1 MRSVRPFVAMASPG
15 TDDGGGEA
23 TDKQQP
29 AKTSPADA
37 DDQDAR
43 LSKRQGRRP
52 APGSWSCP
60 DGGCDALNSARRS
73 ECKVC
78 GTPKPGTVLDV
89 GFGGAPKS
97 SRSGAK
103 EQSTASDGRR
113 AGRGNDG
120 VGDGGSGSGIP
131 SADERRK
138 AGKSSASA
146 DAHHEQQLKI
156 TASPSH
162 PPPPPPPQPASQN
175 PTGTSD
181 VKRSG
186 RKRLAPGSWPC
197 PLCQTLNS
205 ARRERCKA
213 CNKLKPEDGGGVML
227 EGFGRASSGKGSM
240 SDSDR
245 DEEGKRKIAS
255 ARNRSKSRSAERIR
269 HHRSRS
275 RSTEREAFSGSGNAD
290 DDRHHPDHHRMSTS
304 SSKRWTCSACTLLN
318 SDKRARC
325 KACRTPREGEGDS
338 TSKRLRRSRSKD
350 SVHSSS
356 DQHPSHRK
364 RPHRSKS
371 ADDGDALRRQE
382 SRRRSNRRRSHH
394 SRSPSQSR
402 SSSPGNRKKPSRRG
416 SMSRSKSDGRRLR
429 SSHRRSKSGRKSR
442 QRSRSMSLSSGN
454 RSSEEKV
461 VSSQEVSTLSAVE
474 IVNAALKKEAEG
486 KGRKGSLPKSG
497 SKCDLYLLHS
507 KVTESASATI
517 DDKQT
522 FKPPTSVEGGT
533 ANHRALFGGST
544 SFSMADITGLD
555 TDKRRASMELAGT
568 FKSENVVSGQMARR
582 ASISIVPSMASMDET
597 EAEGKVPSTGKA
609 KRHASM
615 DFVPSSWTEP
625 STNSTEPAGKNSS
638 ASKVERRPAPGSW
651 KCPKEEC
658 GKLNSARRKEC
669 KLCAASKPK
678 RDTSTDTCRSDSR
691 RSKSRRRHRS
701 KSKSRSSGKKERR
714 TPTSASKETKSK
726 TRSKKI
732 GDDAKSG
739 GGKSDT
745 DHSDL
750 KQAAAAIAT
759 AGAVVA
765 TADAATVEGGRASS
779 EEKDVDP
786 KKVAGKDADNSTG
799 TTTTTATS
807 SPQSSSKTNDEEDQ
821 KQLIDKADG
830 VQMTSRVDR
839 RRVMSRGGRARR
851 SMTVFFNGQEEILV
865 LTPATLESNF
875 VSTIRRKTRGP
886 AKYLAFASAFFVVVF
901 VILLVAFFEFA
912 PVFGVPIWQPVL
924 AIGNQ
929 LIESII
935 ETTLYIM
942 AVYLI
947 LKKGAVLAMYF
958 VRHCGLYVGMVCLA
972 YAIGDISL
980 LVQYGSGGAN
990 DGGER
995 WARVTLSMCLAVSSI
1010 ATAVLLQGRICTK
1023 IELRA
1028 LNSVTGE
1035 TDDEIALYLKKD
1047 RHLTPDGMRKKR
1059 EKIKDWYH
1067 RTMFIA
1073 VLGYQIL
1080 AVMIPLASS
1089 AWYLI
1094 NDVGSLTDFN
1104 LCRYTTSRCVD
1115 ITIKQQDALV
1125 DKDVEIKWDLQN
1137 GALILSIL
1145 ESIGAFSHDAFVLA
1159 IFSKAA
1165 LFPHNPGSVG
1175 IAAFAAFGKLSLAI
1189 GYLINLLL
1197 LWTSDNLAEGLVWSM
1212 CFAILDIACA
1222 SLVLVACLR
1231 FTPTLRRAW
1240 KSTVRDNES
1249 DELGDSSHKRL
1260 GCKTLRSI
1268 AFSAQQLLN
1277 PKKKKW
1283 AKALFISTLTVFLL
1297 DSLQGILVLIE
1308 TTNQFGNTYIAE
1320 TFKFS
1325 MHICLFY
1332 AFVNYFSVSDRGKHF
1347 YKSRRAMG
1355 AIAIS
1360 GVLIRSW
1367 QMAQMVV
1374 ESEELAEPT
1383 TGTDRFVQSILC
1395 FDLLANLGLL
1405 ISVFA
1410 ISDLDLSE
1418 KSTRQLS
1425 SAEYS
1430 PVAVESG
1437 ATEVKE
1443 DSRTQLLLA
1452 KMVEGDLRG
1461 RARNVFCLYLISVW
1475 VYSMSLAIFDGLI
1488 SGTAP
1493 YMPATFDHTLDNMLA
1508 ASVALT
1514 DAMNQQ
1520 EMTTRRSLY
1529 AITPRLR
1536 PFVFVLALS
1545 RPGLEIF
1552 FHYGL
1557 VFSIFCFDGLRK
1569 KPRKRYSLVTAGTF
1583 AFHAFALILVFLIA
1597 MTYSS
1602 VTSSNAMAD
1611 FINAGDDDDD
1621 AVTEDGNI
1629 SALLGVASS
1638 FVREKQDDHSAAE
1651 IIPFLCL
1658 IIWFIFLL
1666 PMAVTIHMLWKGRRR
1681 IHNIVSGGENTH
1693 GHRSGNGVD
1702 VDVEAAIAADIETRA
1717 LLAQPADADEDK
1729 KDKKGGATSHSTSKK
1744 NENDARKE
1752 SSEAR
1757 SSKKKNEEP
1766 SRSRKTKRP
1775 STKRQRRKEGE
1786 DAAPSQKK
1794 SERANETT
1802 RKPSKSSEKGGHRRS
1817 STLEADSGDED
1828 RDKDDDKEFR
1838 SRSSKKKD
1846 CRDVA
1851 GSNKSVGKADGKSEA
1866 AAGKGDAR
1874 RRKSS
1879 SEKSRGSSK
1888 SKSRGQSS
1896 KRKDTSVSKAS
1907 KDKSKAIDGGAHAS
1921 NTKEKGIPSD
1931 TKLLKSQSL
1940 AEKKEQKEPQRVPKK
1955 KGDADKNEEVS
1966 KEKQATS
1973 DVKEK
1978 EKKSNKGSLPPTGGP
1993 TGRELV

>member
-15 TDDGGGEA
+15 TDGGGSEA

-43 LSKRQGRRP
+43 LSKRKGRRP

-113 AGRGNDG
+113 AGSRKSTGRGNDG
-120 VGDGGSGSGIP
+120 VGDGGSSSGIP

-146 DAHHEQQLKI
+146 DAHHEQQQKI
-156 TASPSH
+156 TASPSYL
-162 PPPPPPPQPASQN
+162 PPPPPPQPPPQPASQN

-186 RKRLAPGSWPC
+186 RKRPAPGSWPC

-245 DEEGKRKIAS
+245 DEEDKRKMAS
-255 ARNRSKSRSAERIR
+255 GRNRSKSRSAERIR

-290 DDRHHPDHHRMSTS
+290 DDRHHPDHHRRSTS

-350 SVHSSS
+350 SVYSSS

-394 SRSPSQSR
+394 SRSSSQSR
-402 SSSPGNRKKPSRRG
+402 SSS
-416 SMSRSKSDGRRLR
+416 
-429 SSHRRSKSGRKSR
+429 
-442 QRSRSMSLSSGN
+442 
-454 RSSEEKV
+454 
-461 VSSQEVSTLSAVE
+461 
-474 IVNAALKKEAEG
+474 
-486 KGRKGSLPKSG
+486 
-497 SKCDLYLLHS
+497 
-507 KVTESASATI
+507 
-517 DDKQT
+517 
-522 FKPPTSVEGGT
+522 PPTSVEGGT
-533 ANHRALFGGST
+533 ANRALLGGST
-544 SFSMADITGLD
+544 SFIMADITGLD

-582 ASISIVPSMASMDET
+582 ASISIVPSLASKDET

-625 STNSTEPAGKNSS
+625 STTGAEPAEKNSS
-638 ASKVERRPAPGSW
+638 AGKVERRPAPGSW
-651 KCPKEEC
+651 KCLKEEC

-669 KLCAASKPK
+669 KVCGASKPK

-714 TPTSASKETKSK
+714 TPTSASKDTKSK
-726 TRSKKI
+726 TGRKKI

-739 GGKSDT
+739 GDKSDT

-750 KQAAAAIAT
+750 KQATADIAT
-759 AGAVVA
+759 AGAVAA
-765 TADAATVEGGRASS
+765 TADAATAEEGRASS
-779 EEKDVDP
+779 EKKDVDR
-786 KKVAGKDADNSTG
+786 KKVAGKDTDNSTG
-799 TTTTTATS
+799 TTTTAAS

-851 SMTVFFNGQEEILV
+851 SMKAFFNSQKEILV

-886 AKYLAFASAFFVVVF
+886 AKYLAFASTFFVVVF
-901 VILLVAFFEFA
+901 VILLAAFFEFA

-1035 TDDEIALYLKKD
+1035 TDDEISLYLKNY

-1067 RTMFIA
+1067 RTMYIA

-1094 NDVGSLTDFN
+1094 NDIGSLTDFN

-1125 DKDVEIKWDLQN
+1125 DRDVEIKWDLQN

-1175 IAAFAAFGKLSLAI
+1175 IAAFAAFGKVSLAI

-1197 LWTSDNLAEGLVWSM
+1197 LWTSDNHAEGLVWSM

-1222 SLVLVACLR
+1222 SLILMACLR

-1347 YKSRRAMG
+1347 YKSRKAIG
-1355 AIAIS
+1355 AIAIC

-1367 QMAQMVV
+1367 QMAQMVN
-1374 ESEELAEPT
+1374 ESEKLAEPT

-1395 FDLLANLGLL
+1395 FDLLANLALL
-1405 ISVFA
+1405 ISAFA

-1425 SAEYS
+1425 SAKYS

-1437 ATEVKE
+1437 ATDAKE
-1443 DSRTQLLLA
+1443 NSRTQLLLA
-1452 KMVEGDLRG
+1452 KMVEGDLRR
-1461 RARNVFCLYLISVW
+1461 RARNVFCLYLISIW

-1514 DAMNQQ
+1514 DTMNQQ

-1602 VTSSNAMAD
+1602 VTSSDAMAD
-1611 FINAGDDDDD
+1611 FNNAGDDD

-1658 IIWFIFLL
+1658 VIWFTFLL

-1681 IHNIVSGGENTH
+1681 IHNIVSGGEKTH

-1717 LLAQPADADEDK
+1717 LLAQPTDADKDK
-1729 KDKKGGATSHSTSKK
+1729 KDKKGGVTSHSMSKK

-1766 SRSRKTKRP
+1766 SRSRKTKRS

-1794 SERANETT
+1794 SERANKTTT

-1817 STLEADSGDED
+1817 STLEADSGNED

-1846 CRDVA
+1846 RRDVA
-1851 GSNKSVGKADGKSEA
+1851 GSKSVGKTDGKSEAPKEA

-1874 RRKSS
+1874 QRKSLS
-1879 SEKSRGSSK
+1879 KKARGSSK

-1907 KDKSKAIDGGAHAS
+1907 KDKSEAIDGDAHAS
-1921 NTKEKGIPSD
+1921 NTKEKGVPSD
-1931 TKLLKSQSL
+1931 TKRLKSQSL
-1940 AEKKEQKEPQRVPKK
+1940 AEKKEQKEPQRASKK
-1955 KGDADKNEEVS
+1955 KGDDKNKEES

-1978 EKKSNKGSLPPTGGP
+1978 KKKKSNKGSLPPTGGP